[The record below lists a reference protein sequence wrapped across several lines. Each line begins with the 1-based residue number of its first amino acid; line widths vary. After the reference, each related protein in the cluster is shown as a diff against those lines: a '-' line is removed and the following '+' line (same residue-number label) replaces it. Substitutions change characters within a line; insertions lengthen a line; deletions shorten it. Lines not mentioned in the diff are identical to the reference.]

1 MNLRA
6 LDLNLLVVLD
16 ALLDEAHVTRAAQR
30 LAMSQPATSSALDR
44 CRHVFKDPLL
54 ERIGSAMRLTPRALA
69 LKGPLKA
76 VLAGVSGIV
85 DAGDQ
90 AWTQV
95 RQSVRLLCSDSP
107 ALAVV
112 IGLHGRLRESA
123 PNIDLV
129 VMPWRGAE
137 DAQARLARSEADLAV
152 SVLPSLG
159 EEFRRVEVLQESYLV
174 AMRKG
179 HPAARKF
186 DLAKWLAWPH
196 VMVSGRGDS
205 RGAVDEQLQAMGLSR
220 RVGMVLP
227 SFLMVPPLLRRS
239 DMIALL
245 PGRCVTAGEREGL
258 AVFEPPLPV
267 QGFPLHLAWH
277 ARRDNDPAI
286 RHVAQLIREELLAL

>member
-54 ERIGSAMRLTPRALA
+54 ERIGTGMRLTPKALA
-69 LKGPLKA
+69 LKAPLKA

-85 DAGDQ
+85 DSGARE
-90 AWTQV
+90 WTQV
-95 RQSVRLLCSDSP
+95 RQSVRLLSSDNP
-107 ALAVV
+107 AMMVV
-112 IGLHGRLRESA
+112 IGLHERLARTA
-123 PNIDLV
+123 PNIDLI
-129 VMPWRGAE
+129 VMPWRGAP

-159 EEFRRVEVLQESYLV
+159 EEFRRIEVLQESYVV
-174 AMRKG
+174 ALREG
-179 HPAARKF
+179 HPAADGF
-186 DLAKWLAWPH
+186 DLTKWLAWPH
-196 VMVSGRGDS
+196 VMVSGRGET
-205 RGAVDEQLQAMGLSR
+205 RGPVDDQLQALGLSR
-220 RVGMVLP
+220 RVGVVLP

-245 PGRCVTAGEREGL
+245 PSRCVSAGQREGL
-258 AVFEPPLPV
+258 VVFEPPLKV
-267 QGFPLHLAWH
+267 EGFALHLAWH
-277 ARRDNDPAI
+277 TRRDNDPAV
-286 RHVAQLIREELLAL
+286 RHVAELVREELLAL